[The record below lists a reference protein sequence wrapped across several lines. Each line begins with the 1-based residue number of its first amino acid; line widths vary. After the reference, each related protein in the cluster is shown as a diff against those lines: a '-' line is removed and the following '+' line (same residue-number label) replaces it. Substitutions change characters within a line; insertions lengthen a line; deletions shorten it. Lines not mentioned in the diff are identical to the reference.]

1 MNKCTEEVQ
10 QVRSEL
16 RKIADEVWSV
26 AKELDDRES
35 SSRLKSLSS
44 AIHHQASKLGG

>member
-10 QVRSEL
+10 QVRAEL

-26 AKELDDRES
+26 AKETDDRES
-35 SSRLKSLSS
+35 ASRLKSLSS
-44 AIHHQASKLGG
+44 RLHHEASKLGG